1 MPSQQTNEKY
11 TAHIL
16 ECASIAQQVAQL
28 IGLRDDSARQA
39 CFATV
44 CIDAKGHGVFLE
56 PIPPDTK
63 TPAESN
69 GKPKATA
76 ESVQAAFDRA
86 QAKRADD
93 QVAPRNSSEEDDRST
108 RRTEYLKGIN
118 SSVDLLNKE
127 GHTPPITPKGLCAY
141 IKKEFP
147 GKDNLGP
154 LDLEE
159 LESLLKKLSERLD
172 GLRAANKAKAVAAE
186 DVPF

>member
-56 PIPPDTK
+56 PVPPDTK
-63 TPAESN
+63 TPTN
-69 GKPKATA
+69 GAPKKT
-76 ESVQAAFDRA
+76 EQEIQDAFDRA
-86 QAKRADD
+86 AAKKADAQIAD
-93 QVAPRNSSEEDDRST
+93 VPRQTSAEDDAGT
-108 RRTEYLKGIN
+108 RRTLLLQTVQSG
-118 SSVDLLNKE
+118 VDLLNKE
-127 GHTPPITPKGLCAY
+127 GHKPPITPKGLCAV

-147 GKDNLGP
+147 GKDNLGS
-154 LDLEE
+154 LDLDE
-159 LESLLKKLSERLD
+159 LESLVKKLSDRLD
-172 GLRAANKAKAVAAE
+172 KLRAEKPTT
-186 DVPF
+186 DDDIGF